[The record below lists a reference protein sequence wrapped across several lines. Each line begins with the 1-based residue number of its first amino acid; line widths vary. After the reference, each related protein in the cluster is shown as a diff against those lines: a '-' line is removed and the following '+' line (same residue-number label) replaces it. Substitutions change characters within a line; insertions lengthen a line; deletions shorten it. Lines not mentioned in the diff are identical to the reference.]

1 MNGRLI
7 LKAVIQGP
15 LAIGGQRPEAAVPR
29 PSPHQSM
36 IAAKQKSVAAIRMT
50 AGVAWACRFLYPP
63 IKRRVETMNDRETA
77 KGRACRH
84 APIVCVRLL
93 LSGALLALLS
103 LSLSGCSAFGPGTI
117 ARDRFDYSA
126 AVAASWQRQLLLNM
140 VKSRY
145 ADTPIFLDV
154 ASIVNQYALAT
165 EVNLSGG
172 LSSGIAGDAVALG
185 ARGRY
190 EDRPTIT
197 YNPVTGEQFTRS
209 ILTPLPPASIFSLIQ
224 AGWPVDFVFRLA
236 VRAVNG
242 IYGSGGERS
251 IGRPA
256 DPEYYLLI
264 EAMREIQIAGGMGIR
279 ITRRPDAQSTVLLFR
294 SGRSLEVA
302 DQIEFVRNTLGLAR
316 NSRSYTLAF
325 GDVASSDKEIA
336 ILTRSMLEIVSNIA
350 STIEVPQQHV
360 TERRTY
366 PTIVERIDEDTL
378 LEPLIRVY
386 SSTTEP
392 DDAFVS
398 VTYRD
403 HWFWVDDRDLSSKRM
418 FTFLLFMFS
427 LAETGQAPM
436 SPVVT
441 INAGG

>member
-1 MNGRLI
+1 MGLTI
-7 LKAVIQGP
+7 SLSS
-15 LAIGGQRPEAAVPR
+15 E
-29 PSPHQSM
+29 
-36 IAAKQKSVAAIRMT
+36 QKR
-50 AGVAWACRFLYPP
+50 G
-63 IKRRVETMNDRETA
+63 EGTMNDHEST
-77 KGRACRH
+77 GGQACTH
-84 APIVCVRLL
+84 APLACARMLMSGAFLTLL
-93 LSGALLALLS
+93 LLG
-103 LSLSGCSAFGPGTI
+103 LSGCSAFGPSTI

-126 AVAASWQRQLLLNM
+126 AVATSWQRQLLLNM

-172 LSSGIAGDAVALG
+172 LSNGIAGDAVALG

-209 ILTPLPPASIFSLIQ
+209 ILTPLTPASIFSLIQ
-224 AGWPVDFVFRLA
+224 AGWPVDYVFRLA
-236 VRAVNG
+236 VKAING
-242 IYGSGGERS
+242 IYGPAGERS
-251 IGRPA
+251 TGRPA

-264 EAMREIQIAGGMGIR
+264 EAMREIQLAGGMGIR
-279 ITRRPDAQSTVLLFR
+279 ITRQQDAQATVLFFR
-294 SGRSLEVA
+294 SARSLKVA

-316 NSRSYTLAF
+316 NSKSYTLAF

-336 ILTRSMLEIVSNIA
+336 MLTRSMLEIVSNIA
-350 STIEVPQQHV
+350 STIEVPERHV
-360 TERRTY
+360 LERRTY
-366 PTIVERIDEDTL
+366 PTVVERVDDETEL
-378 LEPLIRVY
+378 APLIRVY
-386 SSTTEP
+386 SSATEP

-427 LAETGQAPM
+427 LAETGRAPV

-441 INAGG
+441 ISAGG